1 MISDGVNQDTCP
13 ICRGALGDAADV
25 VEVRQKGADGINSA
39 SVQRGDDIVVSAGE
53 KVHSKCRKRYIN
65 PKDIKSQQEKKCEPA
80 KRSARSSSG
89 PFNSQTD
96 CLFCGTTVTRESADF
111 SYVKTD
117 SFVKTILECCD
128 NRSDE
133 WGLTVKGRIEYYG
146 CDLHAADCLYHH
158 SCSGNF
164 RSGLGIPLQFQNIPD
179 AKRRKPG
186 RPKSEDQEQAFMKIC
201 TYLEQNDEEQLTIS
215 HLRDKMKEFLMNTD
229 SEPFGNQYL
238 KGKLKEQYGNSIHFA
253 EGEGLHDIVTMREKT
268 SEILRSYF
276 NTQAKD
282 EASQKQAIIETAAR
296 FIKSDIKSNVTSLA
310 DQYPSATSLKLDSAL
325 SFVPDSLRT
334 LLNCLFVGKETG
346 RKVAA
351 IGQAVVQAVRPRA
364 VLAPLQLGL
373 AVQTHHLYRSEFLL
387 DTLHEMG
394 FSSSYKEVLRFEKNA
409 ADLVA
414 PDMLVEDIDLLDM
427 GLLFAGDNVDHNILT
442 IDGKGTFHGMG
453 IVAAITPGRKKDRA
467 VPRRNISNLEFAVQ
481 SKIPITEHRFAKH
494 VRQTIVFEQTPAL
507 VNCDM
512 TIDVLWELS
521 LNFKEETPGWQ
532 GMMHIIHQGLDH
544 PGQSSV
550 VFLPMIDLY
559 SGDKTCILSTLDFV
573 CNLAAK
579 HHAPPI
585 ITFDQP
591 LYWKAA
597 EIITDAPKGSH
608 LKNTVLML
616 GTFHTFMNLLGAIGT
631 LMEGTGLT
639 DIMEVVYGENAVH
652 HMMTGKSVQR
662 AFRGHLLVDRCLNQM
677 VVSDLLEDNPQFE
690 SLVDQAREI
699 YASLVAKEMT
709 LESAVASDTLI
720 QTKEKIDTKKTELT
734 NRSKTS
740 QLWINYQR
748 MLQTARALIKA
759 DRTGSWM
766 MHLRAVLD
774 CLPIFAAAGH
784 YNYLKSAYFY
794 VQEMSQLETRHPDV
808 HDKFSRGFHVV
819 RRSNQFW
826 AGLSC
831 DLVIEQTLMRSLKSS
846 GGLTHGSGMTE
857 EMRALW
863 TMSTPIT
870 SEYNNAMQ
878 EFNNL
883 TYTTSE
889 QHRESTEARVKR
901 DHADLDKIK
910 ETLFTCTPFSPDS
923 SLRNIVTGVVAKEVV
938 NVHEFETVGTAIVEQ
953 MVGKPVFGISFK
965 RKDRAKTLADQSTI
979 KVAKDRVIQ
988 PALLFQ
994 RFLVVSK
1001 SGDLSLE
1008 DVMSYELSPFPPS
1021 LFEAKEIFRKA
1032 DKPQLAHAVAE
1043 FSSKESDKT
1052 VMDTIPSTEHYVLDG
1067 GSLVHRV
1074 PWKRGDSYGAI
1085 AQSYADFTTRLYG
1098 KATVVFDGY
1107 SEGPSIKDNTHQR
1120 RGQNTHPAVSFN
1132 ANTKFVGKK
1141 DDFLSRP
1148 CNKQGLIHLITE
1160 ELHKKGCTVINA
1172 PGDADVDIAK
1182 AAIEA
1187 SQHHSTTL
1195 IGEDT
1200 DLLILLLYYT
1210 ETNNNKGLFF
1220 RSDKSSAPKVY
1231 DICEMKQVLG
1241 SDLCSHLLFVHAFTG
1256 CDTTS
1261 RIFSVSKKSVFQKL
1275 VNGESTMKTC
1285 SDAFLLPDQTNSVIE
1300 DLGSKAMAVMFGGKS
1315 IDSLASL
1322 RYNLFSKK
1330 IVSAKSFVAPERLPP
1345 TESSTKYHCFRVY
1358 YQIMVW
1364 TGNESGMDAV
1374 NWGWKLEDNQFVPV
1388 MTNKPAAPETLL
1400 RMVHCNCTT
1409 ACRTPRC
1416 SCRGY
1421 GLPCTSACGSCQV
1434 DNCDNPHNQSLPEE
1448 EFDNDNL

>member
-1 MISDGVNQDTCP
+1 
-13 ICRGALGDAADV
+13 
-25 VEVRQKGADGINSA
+25 
-39 SVQRGDDIVVSAGE
+39 
-53 KVHSKCRKRYIN
+53 
-65 PKDIKSQQEKKCEPA
+65 
-80 KRSARSSSG
+80 
-89 PFNSQTD
+89 
-96 CLFCGTTVTRESADF
+96 
-111 SYVKTD
+111 
-117 SFVKTILECCD
+117 
-128 NRSDE
+128 
-133 WGLTVKGRIEYYG
+133 
-146 CDLHAADCLYHH
+146 
-158 SCSGNF
+158 
-164 RSGLGIPLQFQNIPD
+164 
-179 AKRRKPG
+179 
-186 RPKSEDQEQAFMKIC
+186 
-201 TYLEQNDEEQLTIS
+201 
-215 HLRDKMKEFLMNTD
+215 
-229 SEPFGNQYL
+229 
-238 KGKLKEQYGNSIHFA
+238 
-253 EGEGLHDIVTMREKT
+253 
-268 SEILRSYF
+268 
-276 NTQAKD
+276 
-282 EASQKQAIIETAAR
+282 
-296 FIKSDIKSNVTSLA
+296 
-310 DQYPSATSLKLDSAL
+310 
-325 SFVPDSLRT
+325 
-334 LLNCLFVGKETG
+334 
-346 RKVAA
+346 
-351 IGQAVVQAVRPRA
+351 
-364 VLAPLQLGL
+364 
-373 AVQTHHLYRSEFLL
+373 
-387 DTLHEMG
+387 
-394 FSSSYKEVLRFEKNA
+394 
-409 ADLVA
+409 
-414 PDMLVEDIDLLDM
+414 
-427 GLLFAGDNVDHNILT
+427 
-442 IDGKGTFHGMG
+442 
-453 IVAAITPGRKKDRA
+453 
-467 VPRRNISNLEFAVQ
+467 
-481 SKIPITEHRFAKH
+481 
-494 VRQTIVFEQTPAL
+494 
-507 VNCDM
+507 
-512 TIDVLWELS
+512 
-521 LNFKEETPGWQ
+521 
-532 GMMHIIHQGLDH
+532 MMHIIHQGLDH

-965 RKDRAKTLADQSTI
+965 RKDRAKTHHQSC
-979 KVAKDRVIQ
+979 
-988 PALLFQ
+988 Q
-994 RFLVVSK
+994 R
-1001 SGDLSLE
+1001 
-1008 DVMSYELSPFPPS
+1008 
-1021 LFEAKEIFRKA
+1021 
-1032 DKPQLAHAVAE
+1032 
-1043 FSSKESDKT
+1043 
-1052 VMDTIPSTEHYVLDG
+1052 
-1067 GSLVHRV
+1067 
-1074 PWKRGDSYGAI
+1074 
-1085 AQSYADFTTRLYG
+1085 QS
-1098 KATVVFDGY
+1098 
-1107 SEGPSIKDNTHQR
+1107 
-1120 RGQNTHPAVSFN
+1120 
-1132 ANTKFVGKK
+1132 
-1141 DDFLSRP
+1141 
-1148 CNKQGLIHLITE
+1148 
-1160 ELHKKGCTVINA
+1160 
-1172 PGDADVDIAK
+1172 
-1182 AAIEA
+1182 
-1187 SQHHSTTL
+1187 HSTC
-1195 IGEDT
+1195 
-1200 DLLILLLYYT
+1200 
-1210 ETNNNKGLFF
+1210 
-1220 RSDKSSAPKVY
+1220 SAVPKISGCVK
-1231 DICEMKQVLG
+1231 IWRP
-1241 SDLCSHLLFVHAFTG
+1241 FTG
-1256 CDTTS
+1256 RRDE
-1261 RIFSVSKKSVFQKL
+1261 L
-1275 VNGESTMKTC
+1275 
-1285 SDAFLLPDQTNSVIE
+1285 
-1300 DLGSKAMAVMFGGKS
+1300 
-1315 IDSLASL
+1315 
-1322 RYNLFSKK
+1322 
-1330 IVSAKSFVAPERLPP
+1330 
-1345 TESSTKYHCFRVY
+1345 
-1358 YQIMVW
+1358 
-1364 TGNESGMDAV
+1364 
-1374 NWGWKLEDNQFVPV
+1374 
-1388 MTNKPAAPETLL
+1388 
-1400 RMVHCNCTT
+1400 
-1409 ACRTPRC
+1409 
-1416 SCRGY
+1416 
-1421 GLPCTSACGSCQV
+1421 
-1434 DNCDNPHNQSLPEE
+1434 
-1448 EFDNDNL
+1448 